1 MAGDEL
7 RWSHLTYLVFT
18 VKLSLP
24 LVVAICGILAI
35 DFPVMAVPQIA
46 MHKQSSQVKTNP
58 SRANQAPSSHSR
70 PTPSNRVRSL
80 LQKQQSL
87 RKQLSPTGRQ
97 VNVKLVNQTG
107 APINYEVIGETN
119 QRSLLGQSSVLLQE
133 LNTPRTL
140 TFRRQDGGLLMVSPR
155 MSKTPGMLVV
165 TFTATTD
172 LGMDKTAMTI
182 QNNGNVFLN

>member
-1 MAGDEL
+1 LGGDEL
-7 RWSHLTYLVFT
+7 RWNHLTYLVFT

-35 DFPVMAVPQIA
+35 DFPVMAVPQMA
-46 MHKQSSQVKTNP
+46 RHKQSSQVKTNP
-58 SRANQAPSSHSR
+58 SSSNQAPSSHSR
-70 PTPSNRVRSL
+70 PIPSNRVRSL
-80 LQKQQSL
+80 LPKQSL
-87 RKQLSPTGRQ
+87 TKQLSPTNRQ

-119 QRSLLGQSSVLLQE
+119 QRLLLGQSNVVLQE

-155 MSKTPGMLVV
+155 MSKTPAMLVV

>member
-1 MAGDEL
+1 MLEP
-7 RWSHLTYLVFT
+7 SNILVFT

-24 LVVAICGILAI
+24 LAVAICGILSI
-35 DFPVMAVPQIA
+35 DFPVMAVPQMA

-58 SRANQAPSSHSR
+58 SCANQAPSSHSR
-70 PTPSNRVRSL
+70 PSPSNRVRSL
-80 LQKQQSL
+80 LPKQQSL
-87 RKQLSPTGRQ
+87 SKQLSPTGRQ